1 LSILLERLDE
11 ELAVGTGDGAD
22 LIDAAKVL
30 EKLFCVEG
38 VALA

>member
-38 VALA
+38 VAFA